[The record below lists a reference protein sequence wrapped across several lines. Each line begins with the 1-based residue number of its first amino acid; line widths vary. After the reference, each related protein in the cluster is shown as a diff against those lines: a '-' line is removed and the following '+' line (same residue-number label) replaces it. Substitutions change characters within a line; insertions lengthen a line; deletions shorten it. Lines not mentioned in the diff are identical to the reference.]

1 MSRVLYKAENQ
12 ITCGYK
18 KGSHNGVDVVK
29 KWNKT
34 CYIISHSDGEVIQA
48 VKGIPHELGATGLR
62 SYGNYVK
69 IKHDNGYYTLYGHIA
84 YGTVKVN
91 VGDRVSRGQVIG
103 YLGNTGES
111 YGAHLHWEVRDK
123 NDTRIDPTPY
133 LNADLPREVELPQPV
148 ERNKNATQ
156 LQVIESYLNVRLDH
170 STSAQSIG
178 FCPVGIYNIVSTYED
193 GTYNFYK
200 KLELIKPIVQK
211 YDLAYYNQESI
222 LGGTSLGLSTYPSF
236 TIPGSVTINA
246 LVISGIFS
254 KY

>member
-1 MSRVLYKAENQ
+1 MECRVIEGGLCEITQPYKAG
-12 ITCGYK
+12 I
-18 KGSHNGVDVVK
+18 HNGIDIVGQGYTLA
-29 KWNKT
+29 WET
-34 CYIISHSDGEVIQA
+34 AHSDGTVVA
-48 VKGIPHELGATGLR
+48 VRTDCDWFESG

-148 ERNKNATQ
+148 ERNKNVTQ

-193 GTYNFYK
+193 GTYTWYQIEEGKWVANDGSWC
-200 KLELIKPIVQK
+200 KLLPAEKDEIVLTKDK
-211 YDLAYYNQESI
+211 YDELCRQFWDY
-222 LGGTSLGLSTYPSF
+222 L
-236 TIPGSVTINA
+236 
-246 LVISGIFS
+246 
-254 KY
+254 KDKCK